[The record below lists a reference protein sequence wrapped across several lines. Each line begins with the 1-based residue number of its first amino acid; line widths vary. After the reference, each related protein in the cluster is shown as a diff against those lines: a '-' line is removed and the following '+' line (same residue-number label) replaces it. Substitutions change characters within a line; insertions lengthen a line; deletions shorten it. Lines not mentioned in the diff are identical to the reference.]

1 MLLKLPTGKSL
12 EGWDKGSPGQELVR
26 AWQDV
31 FPVSVLDSNTTI
43 PWSLVDNCL
52 KRSLYLQNTEI
63 YTLLT
68 MKNYFTASLEF
79 NRSFLFLLHYIYHL
93 HNFIHVLY
101 IFQRTMSILRWNL

>member
-12 EGWDKGSPGQELVR
+12 EGWDKGSPGQELVC

-52 KRSLYLQNTEI
+52 IKAI
-63 YTLLT
+63 TLFAKYGNVYIINNEELFHSFSRIQPIIFGFAT
-68 MKNYFTASLEF
+68 LHLPFT
-79 NRSFLFLLHYIYHL
+79 
-93 HNFIHVLY
+93 
-101 IFQRTMSILRWNL
+101 